1 MSKWYGSSYLRRQK
15 RFDKQITWSIFLNSF
30 KISIFHQFFEKLKWC
45 KKTATGLSYLAL
57 AQGGCGLAGLS
68 GGGAGGLPLGWAV
81 ARWRGGG
88 AGSCGLA
95 KVSCNRAINKILVL
109 LSEELSKARF

>member
-57 AQGGCGLAGLS
+57 VQGGCGFAGLS
-68 GGGAGGLPLGWAV
+68 GGGAGGLPLGWAI
-81 ARWRGGG
+81 AWWRGG
-88 AGSCGLA
+88 SCSLA
-95 KVSCNRAINKILVL
+95 KLSYSRAINKILVL

>member
-57 AQGGCGLAGLS
+57 AQGGCGLAGLC
-68 GGGAGGLPLGWAV
+68 GGGAGGGE
-81 ARWRGGG
+81 RG
-88 AGSCGLA
+88 AAAWLRYLA
-95 KVSCNRAINKILVL
+95 IGQSIK
-109 LSEELSKARF
+109 F

>member
-15 RFDKQITWSIFLNSF
+15 RFDKQITSSIFFNSF

-57 AQGGCGLAGLS
+57 AQEGCGLAGLS

-95 KVSCNRAINKILVL
+95 KVSCNWAINKILVL